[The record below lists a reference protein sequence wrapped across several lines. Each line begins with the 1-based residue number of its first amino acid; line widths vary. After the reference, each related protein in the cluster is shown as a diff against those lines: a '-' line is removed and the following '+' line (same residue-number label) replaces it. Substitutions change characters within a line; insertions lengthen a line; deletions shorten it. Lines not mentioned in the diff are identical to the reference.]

1 MVLEALVAV
10 GLAGNIVQFVDFSC
24 RLLSTA
30 TTIHRAG
37 AAQNVQDVDTV
48 TQALR
53 QWCEKISTAR
63 TTTAQQRVLED
74 HQSLLELAEKCQI
87 AATQLLSATQA
98 LKAKHPGS
106 KWSSFKSALATAW
119 NEKEIKD
126 MADRLESYRHQMGL
140 EVALLP
146 WYCRY
151 S

>member
-63 TTTAQQRVLED
+63 QRVLED